1 MRNHCKNKV
10 DYSRALC
17 LLNIRHPWSNLK
29 YLYRHISAKTH
40 KCTKPSIGLASVVC
54 VLLVKIG
61 IVMQTHGNLTAS
73 YLWQPGEFAR
83 RMLGERPSPV
93 PPTRE
98 LWPPPQQPLSI
109 STLHIAY
116 LQDEPLPRRAA
127 TLPCQIYPA
136 TINAEHEYSSHN
148 RPRVCTVGTN
158 TEPPP
163 TILSRMRHLMKRQQD
178 EPDKTIVASCPPT
191 GRLTAVPRETTFDI
205 KEDENSARRAINGIK
220 KAISGVKYRVAP
232 GSEAVDSPKIVYH
245 VPKPG
250 DRMTT
255 TFGAEDKRRSWCKLP
270 SRTSCSRRL
279 RAFSEWCR
287 HRPRRPPRRQPHPP
301 RLQITQVWWWRTLV
315 AGLWA

>member
-1 MRNHCKNKV
+1 MLCTHCEITKWIICHCSSFIK
-10 DYSRALC
+10 YSPSLIQFKMP
-17 LLNIRHPWSNLK
+17 LLDISKRTPTSARS
-29 YLYRHISAKTH
+29 LYWISDRSF
-40 KCTKPSIGLASVVC
+40 CILLL
-54 VLLVKIG
+54 LLVKIG
-61 IVMQTHGNLTAS
+61 VVMQTHGNLTAS

-98 LWPPPQQPLSI
+98 LWPTPQQPLSI

-127 TLPCQIYPA
+127 TLPCHTYTA
-136 TINAEHEYSSHN
+136 TTATEHEYS
-148 RPRVCTVGTN
+148 RPRVCTIGTN

-163 TILSRMRHLMKRQQD
+163 TILTRLRLLMKRQQN
-178 EPDKTIVASCPPT
+178 EPEKTIIASCPPT

-205 KEDENSARRAINGIK
+205 KEEENSARRAFNGIK

-232 GSEAVDSPKIVYH
+232 GSEPVESPKIVYH

-255 TFGAEDKRRSWCKLP
+255 TFGAEEKKHRCCICKLP

-287 HRPRRPPRRQPHPP
+287 HRPRRPPRRQSHPP
-301 RLQITQVWWWRTLV
+301 RLQITQV
-315 AGLWA
+315 

>member
-1 MRNHCKNKV
+1 
-10 DYSRALC
+10 
-17 LLNIRHPWSNLK
+17 
-29 YLYRHISAKTH
+29 
-40 KCTKPSIGLASVVC
+40 
-54 VLLVKIG
+54 
-61 IVMQTHGNLTAS
+61 MQTHGNLTAS

-109 STLHIAY
+109 STLQLAY

-127 TLPCQIYPA
+127 TLPCQIYSGPTTA
-136 TINAEHEYSSHN
+136 DTEYSK
-148 RPRVCTVGTN
+148 PRVCTVGTN

-163 TILSRMRHLMKRQQD
+163 TILNRLRQLMKRQQT
-178 EPDKTIVASCPPT
+178 ETDKTISATCPPT
-191 GRLTAVPRETTFDI
+191 GRLTAVPRETTFDV
-205 KEDENSARRAINGIK
+205 KEEENSARRAYNGLK

-250 DRMTT
+250 DRMTS
-255 TFGAEDKRRSWCKLP
+255 TFGAEEKKSRWCKVP

-287 HRPRRPPRRQPHPP
+287 RRPRRPPRRQPQPP
-301 RLQITQVWWWRTLV
+301 RLQITQV
-315 AGLWA
+315 